1 MFRDG
6 SRLTTYVGSDI
17 PLSVTTHSPAF
28 DSLEARR
35 ASLKPEARA
44 LVRLLAEQ
52 IDAGVRLRLVRDA
65 LGLTQ
70 TEVAEIAGVTQ
81 ADISRIESGQ
91 VSPTVD
97 RMSRILRRLN
107 EWAEGS

>member
-1 MFRDG
+1 MT
-6 SRLTTYVGSDI
+6 SR
-17 PLSVTTHSPAF
+17 SPTLDA
-28 DSLEARR
+28 LEMRR
-35 ASLKPEARA
+35 SSIKPEARA

-70 TEVAEIAGVTQ
+70 NEVAEITGVTQ

-97 RMSRILRRLN
+97 RLSRMLRLLH
-107 EWAEGS
+107 EWAEDS

>member
-1 MFRDG
+1 M
-6 SRLTTYVGSDI
+6 TTTSSTLD
-17 PLSVTTHSPAF
+17 A
-28 DSLEARR
+28 LEARR
-35 ASLKPEARA
+35 ASLRPEARA

-70 TEVAEIAGVTQ
+70 NEAAEIAGVTQ

-97 RMSRILRRLN
+97 RMSRILRRLH
-107 EWAEGS
+107 EWAEGR

>member
-1 MFRDG
+1 MT
-6 SRLTTYVGSDI
+6 SR
-17 PLSVTTHSPAF
+17 SPTLDA
-28 DSLEARR
+28 LAMRR
-35 ASLKPEARA
+35 AAIKPEARA

-70 TEVAEIAGVTQ
+70 TEVAEITGVTQ
-81 ADISRIESGQ
+81 ADVSRIESGQ

-97 RMSRILRRLN
+97 RMSRMLRRLH
-107 EWAEGS
+107 EWAEDS

>member
-1 MFRDG
+1 MT
-6 SRLTTYVGSDI
+6 SRSPTLN
-17 PLSVTTHSPAF
+17 PL
-28 DSLEARR
+28 EKRR
-35 ASLKPEARA
+35 SSIRPEARA

-70 TEVAEIAGVTQ
+70 NEVAEITGVTQ

-97 RMSRILRRLN
+97 RLSRMLRRLH
-107 EWAEGS
+107 EWAEDS

>member
-1 MFRDG
+1 M
-6 SRLTTYVGSDI
+6 
-17 PLSVTTHSPAF
+17 
-28 DSLEARR
+28 RR
-35 ASLKPEARA
+35 ASIKPEARA

-70 TEVAEIAGVTQ
+70 NEVAEITGVTQ

-97 RMSRILRRLN
+97 RLSRMLRRLH
-107 EWAEGS
+107 EWAEAS

>member
-1 MFRDG
+1 MDA
-6 SRLTTYVGSDI
+6 L
-17 PLSVTTHSPAF
+17 AM
-28 DSLEARR
+28 RR
-35 ASLKPEARA
+35 AAIKPEARA

-65 LGLTQ
+65 LVLTQ
-70 TEVAEIAGVTQ
+70 NEVAEITGVTQ

-97 RMSRILRRLN
+97 RLSRMLRRLR
-107 EWAEGS
+107 EWAEG

>member
-1 MFRDG
+1 MTNRSATLD
-6 SRLTTYVGSDI
+6 
-17 PLSVTTHSPAF
+17 A
-28 DSLEARR
+28 LEMRR
-35 ASLKPEARA
+35 ASIKPEARA

-70 TEVAEIAGVTQ
+70 NEVAEITGVTQ

-97 RMSRILRRLN
+97 RLSRMLRRLH
-107 EWAEGS
+107 EWAEDS

>member
-1 MFRDG
+1 MT
-6 SRLTTYVGSDI
+6 SR
-17 PLSVTTHSPAF
+17 SPTLDA
-28 DSLEARR
+28 LEMRR
-35 ASLKPEARA
+35 SSIKPEARA

-52 IDAGVRLRLVRDA
+52 IDAGRLRLARNA

-70 TEVAEIAGVTQ
+70 NEVAEITGVTQ

-97 RMSRILRRLN
+97 RLSRMLRLLH
-107 EWAEGS
+107 EWAEDS

>member
-1 MFRDG
+1 MVTHLHAPR
-6 SRLTTYVGSDI
+6 RI
-17 PLSVTTHSPAF
+17 PLDNVCRIRHTFERDHPF
-28 DSLEARR
+28 
-35 ASLKPEARA
+35 
-44 LVRLLAEQ
+44 
-52 IDAGVRLRLVRDA
+52 AGLRLVRDA